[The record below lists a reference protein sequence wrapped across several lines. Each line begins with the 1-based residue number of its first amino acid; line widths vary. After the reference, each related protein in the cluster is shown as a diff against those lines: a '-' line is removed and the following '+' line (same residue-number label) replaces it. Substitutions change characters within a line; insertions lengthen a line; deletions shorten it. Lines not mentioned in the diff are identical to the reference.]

1 MTDSASWPTVKRP
14 LIAILRGIRPD
25 EAESIVEA
33 LIDSGFELIEVPLNS
48 PEPFASI
55 ERLSQRFGKDCLIGA
70 GTVLSAADCARVADV
85 GGRLMVAPNVD
96 ADVLATARARRMVT
110 MPGVFTP
117 TEALLA
123 LRCGASALKFF
134 PASVLGPS
142 GIAAQ
147 LAVLPKDVVAGAVG
161 GVSEKNLAAYVAAGI
176 RAFGLG
182 PRLRPGLDRGDG
194 KQRVR
199 SAGRRGADRDRR
211 RGNRSSVPILKFVG
225 SIEEAASTKPGVIPS
240 AARDL

>member
-70 GTVLSAADCARVADV
+70 GTVLSAADCARVADA
-85 GGRLMVAPNVD
+85 GGRLMVVPNVD
-96 ADVLATARARRMVT
+96 ADVLATAQARRMVT

-134 PASVLGPS
+134 PASVPHRPL
-142 GIAAQ
+142 
-147 LAVLPKDVVAGAVG
+147 GAVG
-161 GVSEKNLAAYVAAGI
+161 HCRAACRPAEGRGRGRGRRRVGEE
-176 RAFGLG
+176 
-182 PRLRPGLDRGDG
+182 PCRLCGGGDPGLWP
-194 KQRVR
+194 R
-199 SAGRRGADRDRR
+199 SAPTTR
-211 RGNRSSVPILKFVG
+211 P
-225 SIEEAASTKPGVIPS
+225 
-240 AARDL
+240 